1 MIFYHINLRFI
12 INKFNIMDDIINS
25 LQGLAI
31 SKKEYKELNLTE
43 IFKLINIDLDNMKSQ
58 LLTDFS
64 SITVYEFYKNINN
77 IGIKELKLV
86 LEYIQTYGK
95 AVLKNKLK
103 NTTLYYD
110 DKDVDTIVDYYIN
123 ELEDNIGLRGSC

>member
-1 MIFYHINLRFI
+1 MIFYIIILN

-43 IFKLINIDLDNMKSQ
+43 IFKLINIDLENMKSQ

-64 SITVYEFYKNINN
+64 SVSVYEFYKNINN

-86 LEYIQTYGK
+86 LDYIQTYGK

-123 ELEDNIGLRGSC
+123 ELEDNIGLRGGC